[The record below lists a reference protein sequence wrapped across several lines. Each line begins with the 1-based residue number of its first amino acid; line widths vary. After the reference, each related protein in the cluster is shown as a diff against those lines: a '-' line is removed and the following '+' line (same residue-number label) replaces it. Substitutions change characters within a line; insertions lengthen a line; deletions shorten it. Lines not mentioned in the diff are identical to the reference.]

1 MTQNIEIAAKL
12 FKAIA
17 SNAKAFDKGIR
28 NNPLSLKATFA
39 AYADAKA
46 KADAADKGK
55 NDILRQGMTKSGL
68 GVFYVK
74 QGDKYV
80 QNRALAMELSA
91 IKKGADAGLHEMS
104 DNDFRQMIAD
114 FPGEISN
121 VRYFIDKMFETPA
134 DAKPKASKPK
144 ATPAPADDADA
155 DATPD
160 VIETKSDTRT
170 PEEVFTNFLQV
181 WNASQ
186 GVNFWDWIETR
197 TDEQILDMQA
207 KAGMT
212 QKAKAA

>member
-17 SNAKAFDKGIR
+17 NNAKAFDKGIR

-55 NDILRQGMTKSGL
+55 NDIMRQAMTKSGRI
-68 GVFYVK
+68 FYVK

-91 IKKGADAGLHEMS
+91 IKKAADAGLHEMS
-104 DNDFRQMIAD
+104 DKDFRQMIAD

-121 VRYFIDKMFETPA
+121 ARYFVNKMFETPA

-160 VIETKSDTRT
+160 VIETKTDTRT
-170 PEEVFTNFLQV
+170 PEEVFTNFCRF
-181 WNASQ
+181 
-186 GVNFWDWIETR
+186 G
-197 TDEQILDMQA
+197 MPA
-207 KAGMT
+207 KA
-212 QKAKAA
+212 